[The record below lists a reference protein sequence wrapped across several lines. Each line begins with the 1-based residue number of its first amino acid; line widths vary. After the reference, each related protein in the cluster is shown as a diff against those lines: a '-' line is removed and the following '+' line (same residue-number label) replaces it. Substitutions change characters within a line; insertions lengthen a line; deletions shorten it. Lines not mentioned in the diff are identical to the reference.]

1 MNEII
6 EYLWKIYIFLSVNS
20 FIVLLDQLIEISKS
34 DQFNKEKIDD
44 IQLNNDEIKTISSI
58 GISLLTLLIEIIILI
73 ILKKLTIFIIIAFLI
88 STTISFIKHYR
99 IKKTK
104 IFIINHLIFDLALL
118 VKFFM
123 FYITIKFLIE

>member
-1 MNEII
+1 
-6 EYLWKIYIFLSVNS
+6 
-20 FIVLLDQLIEISKS
+20 LIEISKS